1 MSYKVKWLIK
11 DYLEKEERSQAW
23 LARKSGISEEHISRL
38 LNDKHEPREDTVEK
52 ILVVIK

>member
-23 LARKSGISEEHISRL
+23 LARKSGVSEEHISRL